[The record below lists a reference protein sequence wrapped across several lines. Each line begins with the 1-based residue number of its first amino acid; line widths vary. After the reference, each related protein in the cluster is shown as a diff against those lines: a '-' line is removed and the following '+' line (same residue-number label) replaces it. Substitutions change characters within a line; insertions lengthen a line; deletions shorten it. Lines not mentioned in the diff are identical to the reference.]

1 MEQEFLKFA
10 NYLAD
15 EAAAIARKYFRGS
28 LIIDSKDNSTPVTIA
43 DREIE
48 LKLRELINQNYPE
61 HSIIGEEYGDKQSI
75 SQYCWVLDPIDGTIA
90 FSTGKP
96 TFTTLVALIKDDKPI
111 LSVISQPVSGERFI
125 GDGNIASLNNE
136 YIKTSSTNTLKDVR
150 LNATTP
156 YMFVSDFEKN
166 VFDMVRKSVKLTSF
180 SGDAYAYGLLAAG
193 YIDVIMEADLQ
204 YYDVAALVPVVEGAG
219 GVITDWQGMPL
230 AHDFNGQCLASANQ
244 ELHRQVLEIINS
256 SNE

>member
-10 NYLAD
+10 NYLVD
-15 EAAAIARKYFRGS
+15 EAAVIARKYFRGS

-75 SQYCWVLDPIDGTIA
+75 SQYCWVLDPIDGTVA

-96 TFTTLVALIKDDKPI
+96 TFTTLVALLKDNNPVLSIINQPI
-111 LSVISQPVSGERFI
+111 SNERFI
-125 GDGNIASLNNE
+125 GEVNHRATLNHHV
-136 YIKTSSTNTLKDVR
+136 IKTSQTEKLSESR

-156 YMFVSDFEKN
+156 YMFLTDYEKQS
-166 VFDMVRKSVKLTSF
+166 FDKLRKQVRLTSF
-180 SGDAYAYGLLAAG
+180 GGDAYSFGLLASG
-193 YIDVIMEADLQ
+193 HIDIILEADLQ
-204 YYDVAALVPVVEGAG
+204 YYDVAALVPVIEASG
-219 GVITDWQGMPL
+219 GVISDWQGNVL
-230 AHDFNGQCLASANQ
+230 TKSFNGQCLASANK
-244 ELHRQVLEIINS
+244 ELHIQVLELIN
-256 SNE
+256 N